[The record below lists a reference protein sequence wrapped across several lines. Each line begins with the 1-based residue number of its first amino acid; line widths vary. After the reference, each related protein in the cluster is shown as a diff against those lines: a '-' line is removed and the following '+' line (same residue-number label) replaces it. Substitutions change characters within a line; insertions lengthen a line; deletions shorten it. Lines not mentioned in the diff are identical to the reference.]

1 MTLFKINLE
10 DCGCFC
16 IDLDTI
22 SSFYIGIGNKLKILP
37 IGGSE
42 YITPITIS
50 AQDAKRLVE
59 AWESRD
65 GGERINAI

>member
-10 DCGCFC
+10 DSGCFC

-22 SSFYIGIGNKLKILP
+22 SSFYIGVGNKLKILP

-42 YITPITIS
+42 YIAPITIC

-59 AWESRD
+59 AWENRD

>member
-1 MTLFKINLE
+1 MTLFKIKLE

-37 IGGSE
+37 IGGND

-50 AQDAKRLVE
+50 DVDAKRLVE
-59 AWESRD
+59 AWENRQ
-65 GGERINAI
+65 EHI

>member
-1 MTLFKINLE
+1 MTLFKIKLK

-37 IGGSE
+37 IGGND
-42 YITPITIS
+42 YITPITVS
-50 AQDAKRLVE
+50 PVDAERLVE
-59 AWESRD
+59 AWENRQ
-65 GGERINAI
+65 EHI

>member
-10 DCGCFC
+10 DGGCFC

-37 IGGSE
+37 IGGGSD
-42 YITPITIS
+42 YIAPITICP
-50 AQDAKRLVE
+50 QDAKRLVE
-59 AWESRD
+59 AWENRQ
-65 GGERINAI
+65 EHI

>member
-1 MTLFKINLE
+1 MTLFRINLE
-10 DCGCFC
+10 DCGYFC

-37 IGGSE
+37 IGGSD
-42 YITPITIS
+42 YIAPITIC

-59 AWESRD
+59 AWENRQ
-65 GGERINAI
+65 EHI

>member
-1 MTLFKINLE
+1 MTLFKIKLE

-37 IGGSE
+37 IGGND
-42 YITPITIS
+42 YITHITFS
-50 AQDAKRLVE
+50 PVDDERLVE
-59 AWESRD
+59 AWENRQ
-65 GGERINAI
+65 EHI

>member
-22 SSFYIGIGNKLKILP
+22 SSFYIGLGNKLKILP

-42 YITPITIS
+42 YIAPITIS
-50 AQDAKRLVE
+50 GADAKRLVE
-59 AWESRD
+59 TWENRQ
-65 GGERINAI
+65 EHI

>member
-22 SSFYIGIGNKLKILP
+22 SSFYIGVGNKLKILP

-50 AQDAKRLVE
+50 AQDAKHLVE

-65 GGERINAI
+65 GGERINAV

>member
-1 MTLFKINLE
+1 MTLFRIKLE

-37 IGGSE
+37 IGGND

-50 AQDAKRLVE
+50 PVDAKRLVE
-59 AWESRD
+59 AWENRQ
-65 GGERINAI
+65 EHI

>member
-10 DCGCFC
+10 DSGCFC

-22 SSFYIGIGNKLKILP
+22 SLFYIGIGNKLKILP
-37 IGGSE
+37 IGGSD
-42 YITPITIS
+42 YIAPITIC

-59 AWESRD
+59 AWENRQ
-65 GGERINAI
+65 ERINSGTL

>member
-1 MTLFKINLE
+1 MTLFRINLE
-10 DCGCFC
+10 DSGCFC

-22 SSFYIGIGNKLKILP
+22 SSFYIGLGNRLKILP

-42 YITPITIS
+42 YIAPITIC

-59 AWESRD
+59 AWENRQ
-65 GGERINAI
+65 EHI

>member
-1 MTLFKINLE
+1 MTLFRINLE
-10 DCGCFC
+10 DSGCFC

-42 YITPITIS
+42 YIAPITICP
-50 AQDAKRLVE
+50 QDAKRLVE
-59 AWESRD
+59 AWENRD

>member
-1 MTLFKINLE
+1 MTLFRINLE
-10 DCGCFC
+10 DSGCFC

-37 IGGSE
+37 IGGSD
-42 YITPITIS
+42 YIAPITICP
-50 AQDAKRLVE
+50 QDAKRLVE

-65 GGERINAI
+65 GEERINAV

>member
-1 MTLFKINLE
+1 MTLFRINLE

-22 SSFYIGIGNKLKILP
+22 SSFYIGLGNKLKILP

-42 YITPITIS
+42 YIAPITIC

-59 AWESRD
+59 A
-65 GGERINAI
+65 GENRLEHI

>member
-1 MTLFKINLE
+1 MTLFRINLE

-22 SSFYIGIGNKLKILP
+22 SSFYIGFGNKLKILP
-37 IGGSE
+37 IGGSD
-42 YITPITIS
+42 YIAPITICP
-50 AQDAKRLVE
+50 QDAKRLVE

>member
-1 MTLFKINLE
+1 MTLFRINLE
-10 DCGCFC
+10 DGGCFC

-42 YITPITIS
+42 YIAPITIC

-59 AWESRD
+59 AWENRQ
-65 GGERINAI
+65 EHI

>member
-1 MTLFKINLE
+1 MTLFKIKLE

-22 SSFYIGIGNKLKILP
+22 SSFYIGVGNKLNICP
-37 IGGSE
+37 IGASA

-50 AQDAKRLVE
+50 PIDAKRLVE
-59 AWESRD
+59 AWENRQ
-65 GGERINAI
+65 ERINCGPL

>member
-1 MTLFKINLE
+1 MTLFRINLE

-22 SSFYIGIGNKLKILP
+22 SSFYIDLGNKLKILP

-59 AWESRD
+59 TWESRD
-65 GGERINAI
+65 GGERINAV

>member
-10 DCGCFC
+10 DSGCFC

-42 YITPITIS
+42 YIAPITIC
-50 AQDAKRLVE
+50 AQDAKRLIE
-59 AWESRD
+59 AWENRD
-65 GGERINAI
+65 GGEHINAV

>member
-1 MTLFKINLE
+1 MTLFRINLE
-10 DCGCFC
+10 DCGCFY

-42 YITPITIS
+42 YIAPITIC

>member
-10 DCGCFC
+10 DSGCFC
-16 IDLDTI
+16 INLDTI
-22 SSFYIGIGNKLKILP
+22 SSFYIGVGNKLKILP

-42 YITPITIS
+42 YIAPITIC

-59 AWESRD
+59 AWENRQ
-65 GGERINAI
+65 EHI

>member
-1 MTLFKINLE
+1 MTLFRINLE
-10 DCGCFC
+10 DSGCFC

-42 YITPITIS
+42 YIAPITIC

-59 AWESRD
+59 AWENRD
-65 GGERINAI
+65 GGERINAV

>member
-1 MTLFKINLE
+1 MTLFRINLE
-10 DCGCFC
+10 NCGYFC

-22 SSFYIGIGNKLKILP
+22 SSFYIGVGNKLKILP

-59 AWESRD
+59 AWENRD
-65 GGERINAI
+65 GGERINAV